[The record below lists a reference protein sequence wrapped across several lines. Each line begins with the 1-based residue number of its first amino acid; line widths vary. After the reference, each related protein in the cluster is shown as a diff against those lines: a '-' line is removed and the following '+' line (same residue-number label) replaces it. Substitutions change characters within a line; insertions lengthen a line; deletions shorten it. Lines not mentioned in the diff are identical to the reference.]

1 MIILPEK
8 KKIVHIISNL
18 SLGGAQTLLFDIVNN
33 LRLKEDTEVTVITLD
48 SGEFVKK
55 FKEAG
60 INVIDLN
67 EEGLVNVKIFF
78 KLKKVLKEL
87 NPDIVH
93 THLLKADFYGRM
105 AAKHAGVPVI
115 YSTCH
120 NYSSHHKGADIDKT
134 SVFDLIDNFV
144 IRYTKSNL
152 IAISEIVKKYL
163 INRKSC
169 FENITEVIYNGVN
182 TEKEKYI
189 LNESE
194 IVNLRDEYNIS
205 KDDYVITILG
215 RLELQKGHGFFID
228 SIKDFVEEKK
238 NVKIIL
244 LGDGNLRSEIEC
256 KIKENDLSGYFR
268 ILGFQTDI
276 ERFIEISD
284 LICVPSL
291 WEGFGL
297 VILEGMIKKKIV
309 LASNVGGIPEILDDG
324 KTGFLF
330 QVNNKKSFLDRLN
343 FIYDNYNELGFIN
356 ESALELVKEKFD
368 IQKNSEFYYQ
378 SYVRKLNI
386 NSKN

>member
-1 MIILPEK
+1 MIQLPVK

-18 SLGGAQTLLFDIVNN
+18 SLGGAQTLLFDITNH
-33 LRLKEDTEVTVITLD
+33 LRIKTDVEITVITLD
-48 SGEFVKK
+48 SGEFVSMYKGS
-55 FKEAG
+55 G

-67 EEGLVNVKIFF
+67 EEGLINLKIFF
-78 KLKKVLKEL
+78 KLKKILKDI
-87 NPDIVH
+87 NPVIVH

-144 IRYTKSNL
+144 IGYSKSNL
-152 IAISEIVKKYL
+152 IAISQIVKKYL
-163 INRKSC
+163 TNRKSS

-182 TEKEKYI
+182 IEKEKYI

-205 KDDYVITILG
+205 KDDFVITILG
-215 RLELQKGHGFFID
+215 RLEIQKGHGFFID
-228 SIKDFVEEKK
+228 SIKDFLKEKK
-238 NVKIIL
+238 NVKVLL
-244 LGDGNLRSEIEC
+244 LGDGNLRGEIENR
-256 KIKENDLSGYFR
+256 IKENDLSDYFKL
-268 ILGFQTDI
+268 LGFQTDI
-276 ERFIEISD
+276 EKFIEISD

-309 LASNVGGIPEILDDG
+309 LASNAGGIPEIIDDG

-330 QVNNKKSFLDRLN
+330 QVNSKKSFLDRLN
-343 FIYDNYNELGFIN
+343 FIYDNYNELGFIKEN
-356 ESALELVKEKFD
+356 AMELVKEKFD

-378 SYVRKLNI
+378 SYVRKLNKF
-386 NSKN
+386 SGL